1 MVSSFVILFRQSLG
15 HETSSRDRE
24 ADAKGSGMSG
34 VGKAGGFPGRP
45 KVRTVPAPGTFLA
58 TSVDISRGFGMN
70 RLINAAAALV
80 LLIGLAA
87 LPAPSRAQE
96 KVQDKVTV
104 GVFPVSSSLPY
115 FVALERGFFK
125 EQNIEPEMT
134 KLMGGPPNV
143 AAMMTNQI
151 EVSAVLVTLE
161 GLNANVKKPGVA
173 MYIALNSQ
181 TKVWKMEQFVV
192 RNGFPANS
200 IADLKGAKL
209 LSAPGPANLN
219 TAKAILAKNGL
230 KEGDYTIDQ
239 LDMGQHVNAM
249 TAGTFDGG
257 YTLEPNASMM
267 IKLGVARSLEAGVIS
282 KYILGG
288 DSADAYAA
296 GCAMTSDFI
305 AKRPDVAKRFAAAW
319 AKAIGFINANPDEA
333 RKYLAKNTF
342 TPDNVVDMVSMLGY
356 VMAGDMKKEQLADLQ
371 TFADFGTSIGVVPE
385 KVDVTKFLQ
394 KF

>member
-1 MVSSFVILFRQSLG
+1 MKLLNLTICAVAALTLSVAG
-15 HETSSRDRE
+15 PDR
-24 ADAKGSGMSG
+24 
-34 VGKAGGFPGRP
+34 
-45 KVRTVPAPGTFLA
+45 
-58 TSVDISRGFGMN
+58 
-70 RLINAAAALV
+70 AAA
-80 LLIGLAA
+80 
-87 LPAPSRAQE
+87 
-96 KVQDKVTV
+96 QDKVSV

-173 MYIALNSQ
+173 MYISVNSQ

-192 RNGFPANS
+192 RNGFKAET

-209 LSAPGPANLN
+209 MSAPGPANLN
-219 TAKAILAKNGL
+219 TAKAILARNGL

-239 LDMGQHVNAM
+239 LDMGQHINAM

-267 IKLGVARSLEAGVIS
+267 IKAGVARSLEAGVIS
-282 KYILGG
+282 KYILG
-288 DSADAYAA
+288 DEAADAYAA

-305 AKRPDVAKRFAAAW
+305 GKRPEVAKRFAAAW
-319 AKAIGFINANPDEA
+319 SKAIDFINRNPDEA
-333 RKYLAKNTF
+333 RKYLAGNTF
-342 TPDNVVDMVSMLGY
+342 TPDNVVEMVSMLGY
-356 VMAGDMKKEQLADLQ
+356 VMAGDMTAKQIGDLQ
-371 TFADFGTSIGVVPE
+371 KLADFGNAIGVVPE
-385 KVDVTKFLQ
+385 KLDVTKVLQ

>member
-1 MVSSFVILFRQSLG
+1 MKLLKLTICALAVLALG
-15 HETSSRDRE
+15 VAASGE
-24 ADAKGSGMSG
+24 AVA
-34 VGKAGGFPGRP
+34 
-45 KVRTVPAPGTFLA
+45 
-58 TSVDISRGFGMN
+58 
-70 RLINAAAALV
+70 
-80 LLIGLAA
+80 
-87 LPAPSRAQE
+87 
-96 KVQDKVTV
+96 QDKVSV

-151 EVSAVLVTLE
+151 EVSVVLVTLE

-173 MYIALNSQ
+173 MYISLNSQ

-192 RNGFPANS
+192 RNGFKAET

-209 LSAPGPANLN
+209 MSAPGPANVN
-219 TAKAILAKNGL
+219 HAQAILAKNGL

-239 LDMGQHVNAM
+239 LDMGQHVNAL

-267 IKLGVARSLEAGVIS
+267 IKAGIARSLEAGVIS
-282 KYILGG
+282 KYILG
-288 DSADAYAA
+288 DETADAYAA

-305 AKRPDVAKRFAAAW
+305 EKRPDVAKRFATAW
-319 AKAIGFINANPDEA
+319 AKAIAFINSNPDEA

-356 VMAGDMKKEQLADLQ
+356 VMVGDMSAKQVGDLQ
-371 TFADFGTSIGVVPE
+371 KLADFGNSIGVVPE
-385 KVDVTKFLQ
+385 KVDVTKFLK

>member
-1 MVSSFVILFRQSLG
+1 MKLLTKIAATLIL
-15 HETSSRDRE
+15 
-24 ADAKGSGMSG
+24 
-34 VGKAGGFPGRP
+34 
-45 KVRTVPAPGTFLA
+45 LA
-58 TSVDISRGFGMN
+58 T
-70 RLINAAAALV
+70 
-80 LLIGLAA
+80 
-87 LPAPSRAQE
+87 LPAQSQA
-96 KVQDKVTV
+96 QDKVTV

-134 KLMGGPPNV
+134 RLMGGPANV
-143 AAMMTNQI
+143 AALMTNQI
-151 EVSAVLVTLE
+151 EVSAVLVMLE
-161 GLNANVKKPGVA
+161 GLNADVKKPGVA
-173 MYIALNSQ
+173 TYIAVNSQ
-181 TKVWKMEQFVV
+181 TRTWKMEQFVV

-209 LSAPGPANLN
+209 MSAPGPANLN

-267 IKLGVARSLEAGVIS
+267 IKAGVARSLEAGVIS
-282 KYILGG
+282 KYILG
-288 DSADAYAA
+288 SETANAYAA
-296 GCAMTSDFI
+296 GCAVTADFI
-305 AKRPDVAKRFAAAW
+305 RKRPEVAKRFAAAW
-319 AKAIGFINANPDEA
+319 AKAIAFINANPDEA
-333 RKYLAKNTF
+333 RKYLARNTF
-342 TPDNVVDMVSMLGY
+342 TPDNVVDLVSMLGY
-356 VMAGDMKKEQLADLQ
+356 VMAGDMSKEQVADLQ
-371 TFADFGTSIGVVPE
+371 ALADFGNSIGVVPE

>member
-1 MVSSFVILFRQSLG
+1 MKSLNLTICAVAMLALTAIASG
-15 HETSSRDRE
+15 E
-24 ADAKGSGMSG
+24 AVA
-34 VGKAGGFPGRP
+34 
-45 KVRTVPAPGTFLA
+45 
-58 TSVDISRGFGMN
+58 
-70 RLINAAAALV
+70 
-80 LLIGLAA
+80 
-87 LPAPSRAQE
+87 
-96 KVQDKVTV
+96 QDKVSV
-104 GVFPVSSSLPY
+104 GLFPISSSLPY

-125 EQNIEPEMT
+125 DQNIEPEMT

-151 EVSAVLVTLE
+151 EVSVVLITLE

-173 MYIALNSQ
+173 KYISLNSQ

-192 RNGFPANS
+192 RNGFKADT

-209 LSAPGPANLN
+209 MSAPGPANLG

-239 LDMGQHVNAM
+239 LDMGQHINAI

-267 IKLGVARSLEAGVIS
+267 IKAGVARSLEAGVIS
-282 KYILGG
+282 KYILG
-288 DSADAYAA
+288 DEAADAYAA

-305 AKRPDVAKRFAAAW
+305 QKRPDVAKRFAAAW
-319 AKAIGFINANPDEA
+319 GTAIDFINNNPDEA

-342 TPDNVVDMVSMLGY
+342 TPDNVVGMVSMLGY
-356 VMAGDMKKEQLADLQ
+356 VMVGDMSPKQIEDLQ
-371 TFADFGTSIGVVPE
+371 KLADFGNSIGIVPE
-385 KVDVTKFLQ
+385 KVDVTKVLQ

>member
-1 MVSSFVILFRQSLG
+1 MMKLRNLGIFVLAFLALHAAAS
-15 HETSSRDRE
+15 
-24 ADAKGSGMSG
+24 
-34 VGKAGGFPGRP
+34 GKA
-45 KVRTVPAPGTFLA
+45 
-58 TSVDISRGFGMN
+58 
-70 RLINAAAALV
+70 AA
-80 LLIGLAA
+80 
-87 LPAPSRAQE
+87 
-96 KVQDKVTV
+96 QDKVAV

-192 RNGFPANS
+192 RNGFKAET

-219 TAKAILAKNGL
+219 TAKAILARNGL
-230 KEGDYTIDQ
+230 KDGDYTIDQ
-239 LDMGQHVNAM
+239 LDMSQHINAM

-267 IKLGVARSLEAGVIS
+267 IKAGVARSLEAGVIS
-282 KYILGG
+282 KYILG
-288 DSADAYAA
+288 DEAADAYAA

-305 AKRPDVAKRFAAAW
+305 QKRPEVAKRFAAAW
-319 AKAIGFINANPDEA
+319 GKAIDFINKNPDEA

-356 VMAGDMKKEQLADLQ
+356 VMAGDMGQKQIADLQ
-371 TFADFGTSIGVVPE
+371 KLADFGNAIGVVPE
-385 KVDVTKFLQ
+385 KIDVTKVLQ
-394 KF
+394 KY

>member
-1 MVSSFVILFRQSLG
+1 M
-15 HETSSRDRE
+15 
-24 ADAKGSGMSG
+24 K
-34 VGKAGGFPGRP
+34 
-45 KVRTVPAPGTFLA
+45 TV
-58 TSVDISRGFGMN
+58 N
-70 RLINAAAALV
+70 RMIFAVAAL
-80 LLIGLAA
+80 A
-87 LPAPSRAQE
+87 LGVTASGQATA
-96 KVQDKVTV
+96 QDKVSV
-104 GVFPVSSSLPY
+104 GLFPVSSSLPY

-125 EQNIEPEMT
+125 EQNIESEMT

-181 TKVWKMEQFVV
+181 TKVWKMEHFVVPRVSKAAPIALNSQTKVWKMEQFVV
-192 RNGFPANS
+192 RSGFKAET

-230 KEGDYTIDQ
+230 KDGDYTIDQ
-239 LDMGQHVNAM
+239 LDMGQHVNAI

-267 IKLGVARSLEAGVIS
+267 IKSGVARSLEAGVIS
-282 KYILGG
+282 KYILG
-288 DSADAYAA
+288 DEAADAYAA

-305 AKRPDVAKRFAAAW
+305 AKRPEVAKRFAAAW
-319 AKAIGFINANPDEA
+319 GKAIDFINKNPGEA

-356 VMAGDMKKEQLADLQ
+356 VMAGDMTPKQIGDLQ
-371 TFADFGTSIGVVPE
+371 KLADFGNSIGVVPE
-385 KVDVTKFLQ
+385 KLDVTKVLQ

>member
-1 MVSSFVILFRQSLG
+1 MASL
-15 HETSSRDRE
+15 
-24 ADAKGSGMSG
+24 K
-34 VGKAGGFPGRP
+34 
-45 KVRTVPAPGTFLA
+45 LA
-58 TSVDISRGFGMN
+58 ICAFTG
-70 RLINAAAALV
+70 LALNAAASGQAL
-80 LLIGLAA
+80 A
-87 LPAPSRAQE
+87 
-96 KVQDKVTV
+96 QDKVSV

-161 GLNANVKKPGVA
+161 GLNADVKKPGVA

-181 TKVWKMEQFVV
+181 TKTWKMEQFVV
-192 RNGFPANS
+192 RTGFKAET

-219 TAKAILAKNGL
+219 TAKAILARNCF
-230 KEGDYTIDQ
+230 KEGDYTIDE

-257 YTLEPNASMM
+257 YTLEPSASMM
-267 IKLGVARSLEAGVIS
+267 IKAGVARSLEAGVIS
-282 KYILGG
+282 KYILG
-288 DSADAYAA
+288 DEAADAYAA

-305 AKRPDVAKRFAAAW
+305 QKRPDVAKRFAAAW
-319 AKAIGFINANPDEA
+319 SKAIDFINKNPDQA
-333 RKYLAKNTF
+333 RRYLANNTY

-356 VMAGDMKKEQLADLQ
+356 VMAGDMTPKQVGDLQ
-371 TFADFGTSIGVVPE
+371 KLADFGVSIGVVPE
-385 KVDVTKFLQ
+385 KIDVTKALQ

>member
-1 MVSSFVILFRQSLG
+1 M
-15 HETSSRDRE
+15 
-24 ADAKGSGMSG
+24 K
-34 VGKAGGFPGRP
+34 
-45 KVRTVPAPGTFLA
+45 FLNW
-58 TSVDISRGFGMN
+58 TICVV
-70 RLINAAAALV
+70 AAL
-80 LLIGLAA
+80 A
-87 LPAPSRAQE
+87 LSATVSERAIA
-96 KVQDKVTV
+96 QDKVSV

-115 FVALERGFFK
+115 FVAVERGFFK
-125 EQNIEPEMT
+125 DANIEPEMT

-173 MYIALNSQ
+173 MYISLNSQ

-192 RNGFPANS
+192 RNGFKAET

-209 LSAPGPANLN
+209 MSAPGPANLN

-267 IKLGVARSLEAGVIS
+267 IKAGVARSLEAGVIS
-282 KYILGG
+282 KYILG
-288 DSADAYAA
+288 DEKADAYAA

-305 AKRPDVAKRFAAAW
+305 ARRPDVAKRFAMAW
-319 AKAIGFINANPDEA
+319 GKAVDFISKKPDEA

-356 VMAGDMKKEQLADLQ
+356 VMASDMSEKQIGDLQ
-371 TFADFGTSIGVVPE
+371 KLADFGNSIGVVPE
-385 KVDVTKFLQ
+385 KLDVTKVLQ

>member
-1 MVSSFVILFRQSLG
+1 MTGEHFMNWLIRLAISAITVLG
-15 HETSSRDRE
+15 IS
-24 ADAKGSGMSG
+24 ASGQ
-34 VGKAGGFPGRP
+34 A
-45 KVRTVPAPGTFLA
+45 LA
-58 TSVDISRGFGMN
+58 
-70 RLINAAAALV
+70 
-80 LLIGLAA
+80 
-87 LPAPSRAQE
+87 
-96 KVQDKVTV
+96 QDKVAV
-104 GVFPVSSSLPY
+104 GVFPLSSSLPL
-115 FVALERGFFK
+115 FVALEKGFFK
-125 EQNIEPEMT
+125 EVNIEPEMT
-134 KLMGGPPNV
+134 RLMGGPANV
-143 AAMMTNQI
+143 AAMMTNQV
-151 EVSAVLVTLE
+151 EVSVVLVTLE

-192 RNGFPANS
+192 RNGFKAET

-209 LSAPGPANLN
+209 MTAPGPANLN

-267 IKLGVARSLEAGVIS
+267 IKAGVARSLETGVIS
-282 KYILGG
+282 KYILGS
-288 DSADAYAA
+288 DTANAYAA
-296 GCAMTSDFI
+296 GCAMTSEFI

-319 AKAIGFINANPDEA
+319 AKSIAFINANPDEA

-356 VMAGDMKKEQLADLQ
+356 VMAGDMSPKQIGDLQ
-371 TFADFGTSIGVVPE
+371 KLADFGNSIGVVPE
-385 KVDVTKFLQ
+385 KIDVTKVLQ
-394 KF
+394 KY

>member
-1 MVSSFVILFRQSLG
+1 MNSLNL
-15 HETSSRDRE
+15 RIC
-24 ADAKGSGMSG
+24 A
-34 VGKAGGFPGRP
+34 V
-45 KVRTVPAPGTFLA
+45 
-58 TSVDISRGFGMN
+58 
-70 RLINAAAALV
+70 AALA
-80 LLIGLAA
+80 LGATAPDRALA
-87 LPAPSRAQE
+87 
-96 KVQDKVTV
+96 QDKVSV

-115 FVALERGFFK
+115 FVALERGFFR
-125 EQNIEPEMT
+125 EQGIEPEMT

-173 MYIALNSQ
+173 MYISLNSQ

-192 RNGFPANS
+192 RNGFKAET

-219 TAKAILAKNGL
+219 TAKAILARNGL
-230 KEGDYTIDQ
+230 KDGDYTIDQ

-267 IKLGVARSLEAGVIS
+267 IKAGVARSLEAGVIS
-282 KYILGG
+282 KYILG
-288 DSADAYAA
+288 DEKADAFAA

-305 AKRPDVAKRFAAAW
+305 AKRSEVARRFAAAW
-319 AKAIGFINANPDEA
+319 RKAIDFINKNPDEA

-356 VMAGDMKKEQLADLQ
+356 VMAGDMSARQISDLQQLAD
-371 TFADFGTSIGVVPE
+371 FGNSIGVVPE
-385 KVDVTKFLQ
+385 KLDVTKVLQ